1 MVLVPLNVL
10 LLTLYENVG
19 GNRVNDDG
27 LSPAKKQKK
36 ILFFSAWLM
45 CMILCYICYIYAPFL
60 KVKIAQWVFTSI
72 STTDIRQPDSVEYIT
87 FKLKCVLSFWLWVGV
102 SGLKCV
108 ELSHF
113 LHRLQFALI
122 SATISL
128 IFFWFLL
135 LHPGFG

>member
-87 FKLKCVLSFWLWVGV
+87 FKLKCVLFGYGLELVGSNV
-102 SGLKCV
+102 
-108 ELSHF
+108 LSYHTF
-113 LHRLQFALI
+113 YTDF
-122 SATISL
+122 SL
-128 IFFWFLL
+128 L
-135 LHPGFG
+135 